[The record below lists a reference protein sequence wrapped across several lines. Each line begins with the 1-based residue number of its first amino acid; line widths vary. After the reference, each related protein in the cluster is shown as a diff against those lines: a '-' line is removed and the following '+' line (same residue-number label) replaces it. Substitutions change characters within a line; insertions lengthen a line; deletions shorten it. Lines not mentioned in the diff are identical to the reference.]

1 VIVCHTAASG
11 ETTEAAGVTS
21 SASNLASI
29 IEDHPGDAV
38 ALIEGDMSMTFA
50 ELRDQTA
57 TCRAAL
63 AARNVGPGSRIVLA
77 AGNEIG
83 FVVTALAA
91 LGLGA
96 QVAPIN
102 PYSPA
107 PEARRKLPP
116 LNAELLVFGET
127 ADRLDDGGYDIPTIS
142 TGELLAEGNAAG
154 DTAPPPVAAV
164 ADDDV
169 SFLLSTSG
177 VSGVPKVAMLTHG
190 GMAWVQQ
197 SLIGDG
203 DQQLRPT
210 DISLGVLPVAHI
222 LGLNIAVLAAL
233 RAGAAVVLQ
242 RRFDSRES
250 LELIA
255 RHGVTM
261 VVGAPPMWHQWAAGA
276 GAPENGPSDAMATV
290 RFARSGAAALRPATV
305 DRLERIYGVRVTQGY
320 GLTETSAVVTTG
332 RGVDAP
338 ITSVG
343 RALPDIALVL
353 VDDNGAPVDVGDVG
367 EVVIR
372 TPGKFA
378 GYLDDEITTEMVLT
392 DDGWFWTGDLG
403 VLDDDGFLHLVDRVK
418 NIVIVSGFNVY
429 PAEVEDVIL
438 QFPGV
443 RAAVVV
449 GKAHGVTGETVCAH
463 VAGDVNVDEL
473 DAWVRSQ
480 LSTYKCPTDYQWVDQ
495 VPQTPTGKTL
505 RHGMQS

>member
-1 VIVCHTAASG
+1 MG
-11 ETTEAAGVTS
+11 EADNEVGPATPAD
-21 SASNLASI
+21 NLASI
-29 IEDHPGDAV
+29 IERHDGSSV
-38 ALIEGDMSMTFA
+38 ALIEGDRSVTYD

-57 TCRAAL
+57 RCRAAL
-63 AARNVGPGSRIVLA
+63 AARGVGVGSRIVLA

-107 PEARRKLPP
+107 PEAQRKIVP
-116 LNAELLVFGET
+116 LSAELFVFGQT
-127 ADRLDDGGYDIPTIS
+127 ADRLAGGDYSIATVTTDELVAESSADDT
-142 TGELLAEGNAAG
+142 E
-154 DTAPPPVAAV
+154 APPIVAA
-164 ADDDV
+164 APTDV
-169 SFLLSTSG
+169 SFMLSTSG

-203 DQQLRPT
+203 DQQLRSS

-242 RRFDSRES
+242 RRFDSQES
-250 LELIA
+250 LELIR

-261 VVGAPPMWHQWAAGA
+261 VVGAPPMWHQWAARA
-276 GAPENGPSDAMATV
+276 GSPDDGTSDAMATV

-305 DRLERIYGVRVTQGY
+305 DRLQRIYGIRVTQGY

-338 ITSVG
+338 VTSVG

-353 VDDNGAPVDVGDVG
+353 VDDQGSPVDAGDIG

-372 TPGKFA
+372 TPGRFA
-378 GYLDDEITTEMVLT
+378 GYLDDNETTEMVLT

-418 NIVIVSGFNVY
+418 NIIIVSGFNVY
-429 PAEVEDVIL
+429 PAEVEDVIM

-449 GKAHGVTGETVCAH
+449 GKAHGVTGETVAAH
-463 VAGDVNVDEL
+463 VAGDIEISEL
-473 DAWVRSQ
+473 DTWVRSQ
-480 LSTYKCPTDYQWVDQ
+480 LSTYKCPTDYQLVDQ

-505 RHGMQS
+505 RHGLQS

>member
-1 VIVCHTAASG
+1 MAD
-11 ETTEAAGVTS
+11 
-21 SASNLASI
+21 NLASI
-29 IEDHPGDAV
+29 IEEHDGDSV
-38 ALIEGDMSMTFA
+38 ALIEGGTSITYD
-50 ELRDQTA
+50 ELRDQVA
-57 TCRAAL
+57 RCRAAL
-63 AARNVGPGSRIVLA
+63 ADRAIGVGSRIVLA
-77 AGNEIG
+77 AGNETG

-107 PEARRKLPP
+107 PEALRKIGP
-116 LNAELLVFGET
+116 LDADLFVLGET
-127 ADRLDDGGYDIPTIS
+127 ASRLADGDYGIPTVS
-142 TGELLAEGNAAG
+142 SDALVDPNATGI
-154 DTAPPPVAAV
+154 APPLTAV
-164 ADDDV
+164 KASDV

-197 SLIGDG
+197 SLIGPG
-203 DQQLRPT
+203 DQQLRAT

-222 LGLNIAVLAAL
+222 LGLNIAVLATL
-233 RAGAAVVLQ
+233 RAGGAVVLQ
-242 RRFDSRES
+242 RRFDSQES
-250 LELIA
+250 LELIR

-261 VVGAPPMWHQWAAGA
+261 VVGAPPMWHQWAARA
-276 GAPENGPSDAMATV
+276 GSPDDGPSDAMSTV

-305 DRLERIYGVRVTQGY
+305 DRLERIYNVRVAQGY

-332 RGVDAP
+332 RGIDAP
-338 ITSVG
+338 VTSVG

-353 VDDNGAPVDVGDVG
+353 VDDNGSPVDVGDVG

-372 TPGKFA
+372 TPGHFA
-378 GYLDDEITTEMVLT
+378 GYLDDPETTQMVLT

-429 PAEVEDVIL
+429 PAEVEDVIM

-449 GKAHGVTGETVCAH
+449 GKAHGVTGETVAAH
-463 VAGDVNVDEL
+463 VAGDVDVSEL
-473 DAWVRSQ
+473 DTWVRSQ
-480 LSTYKCPTDYQWVDQ
+480 LSTYKCPTDYQLVDQ

-505 RHGMQS
+505 RHGLTS

>member
-1 VIVCHTAASG
+1 MAVG
-11 ETTEAAGVTS
+11 EAAEGAGT
-21 SASNLASI
+21 AIPAENLASI
-29 IEDHPGDAV
+29 IEGHDAASI
-38 ALIEGDMSMTFA
+38 ALIEAETSVTYG
-50 ELRDQTA
+50 ELRDQA
-57 TCRAAL
+57 GRCRAAL
-63 AARNVGPGSRIVLA
+63 AARGVGIGSRIVLA

-107 PEARRKLPP
+107 PEAQRKIGP
-116 LNAELLVFGET
+116 LGADLLVLGET
-127 ADRLDDGGYDIPTIS
+127 AHRLSDGDYDLPVIS
-142 TGELLAEGNAAG
+142 TGDLLAEGG
-154 DTAPPPVAAV
+154 DDKPAIVVTDPSDVA
-164 ADDDV
+164 
-169 SFLLSTSG
+169 FLLSTSG

-190 GMAWVQQ
+190 GMGWVQQ

-203 DQQLRPT
+203 PQQLTPN

-222 LGLNIAVLAAL
+222 LGLNIAVLATL

-242 RRFDSRES
+242 RRFDSEES
-250 LELIA
+250 LDLIR

-276 GAPENGPSDAMATV
+276 NTPAGGSSDAMATV

-305 DRLERIYGVRVTQGY
+305 DRLERIYGVRVAQGY

-338 ITSVG
+338 LTSVG
-343 RALPDIALVL
+343 RPLPDIALVL
-353 VDDNGAPVDVGDVG
+353 VDDNGSPVDVGDIG

-372 TPGKFA
+372 TPGRFA
-378 GYLDDEITTEMVLT
+378 GYLDDEATTEMVLT

-429 PAEVEDVIL
+429 PAEVEDVIM

-449 GKAHGVTGETVCAH
+449 GKAHGVTGETVAAH
-463 VAGDVNVDEL
+463 VAGDVDVSEL
-473 DAWVRSQ
+473 DSWVRSQ
-480 LSTYKCPTDYQWVDQ
+480 LSTYKCPTDYQLVDQ

-505 RHGMQS
+505 RHGLQS

>member
-1 VIVCHTAASG
+1 MG
-11 ETTEAAGVTS
+11 EPTD
-21 SASNLASI
+21 NLASI
-29 IEDHPGDAV
+29 IEGHDGTTT
-38 ALIEGDMSMTFA
+38 ALIEGDTEITYA
-50 ELRDQTA
+50 QLREQVA
-57 TCRAAL
+57 QCRISL
-63 AARNVGPGSRIVLA
+63 ADRGIGGGSRIVLA
-77 AGNEIG
+77 AGNETG

-102 PYSPA
+102 PYSPS
-107 PEARRKLPP
+107 PEAQRKIEP
-116 LNAELLVFGET
+116 LGADLFVLGET
-127 ADRLDDGGYDIPTIS
+127 AERLADGDYGIATVS
-142 TGELLAEGNAAG
+142 TGDLVNPVGETSAG
-154 DTAPPPVAAV
+154 EAPPIASVAAT
-164 ADDDV
+164 DV
-169 SFLLSTSG
+169 SFMLSTSG

-203 DQQLRPT
+203 DQQLRPS

-222 LGLNIAVLAAL
+222 LGLNVAVLATL
-233 RAGAAVVLQ
+233 RAGGAVVLQ
-242 RRFDSRES
+242 RRFDSEES
-250 LELIA
+250 LELIR

-261 VVGAPPMWHQWAAGA
+261 VVGAPPMWHQWASRA
-276 GAPENGPSDAMATV
+276 GAPDDGPSDAMATV

-305 DRLERIYGVRVTQGY
+305 DRLERIYGVRVAQGY

-332 RGVDAP
+332 RGMNAP
-338 ITSVG
+338 VTSVG

-353 VDDNGAPVDVGDVG
+353 VDDNGSPVDVGDIG

-372 TPGKFA
+372 TPGQFA
-378 GYLDDEITTEMVLT
+378 GYLDDPETTEMVLT

-429 PAEVEDVIL
+429 PAEVEDVIM

-449 GKAHGVTGETVCAH
+449 GKAHGVTGETVAAH
-463 VAGDVNVDEL
+463 VAGDVDISEL
-473 DAWVRSQ
+473 DTWVRSQ
-480 LSTYKCPTDYQWVDQ
+480 LSTYKCPTDYQLVDQ

-505 RHGMQS
+505 RHGLSS